1 MKNVP
6 FPRLNAPALGCPI
19 RLTTNQTLGKFS
31 EKHGFSNCL
40 AKNQDRINAGTPLPF
55 GAARSNLQP
64 LARGGDAVTPSLI
77 LMRKT
82 DAVRADDLPNAEWN
96 DMGEVKVMGKEGVCA
111 LCGDSDRRFR
121 REEPRGN
128 TEILLALTKL

>member
-6 FPRLNAPALGCPI
+6 FPRLNAPALGVVLSDSPP
-19 RLTTNQTLGKFS
+19 T
-31 EKHGFSNCL
+31 KHLENFLKNMAL
-40 AKNQDRINAGTPLPF
+40 AKNQDRINAGTPLTF

-111 LCGDSDRRFR
+111 LFAATA
-121 REEPRGN
+121 
-128 TEILLALTKL
+128 TEDFEKESPMETQKFYLL